1 MSKIAEQMKWYKTG
15 RQATLEIARDAA
27 KNGEDVL
34 ARLEEE
40 IRYTDALKLPPTI
53 TKKQYQEAFRDIQ
66 IFTIDSMLLVAMSTL
81 CENEDW
87 GAEKLSEFAETMNT
101 YAAAIVEGS
110 IDFDGIK
117 EMLKSVG
124 VEVEFS

>member
-15 RQATLEIARDAA
+15 RQAALDIARDAA

-81 CENEDW
+81 FENEEW
-87 GAEKLSEFAETMNT
+87 GAEKLGEFAKTMNA
-101 YAAAIVEGS
+101 YAAAIVDGS

-117 EMLKSVG
+117 EMLKSIG